1 MRGRRPCSRLPAVS
15 PPEDRD
21 EDFASLLAEYDE
33 KDKQTRGRRGPS
45 IGDTV
50 KGRIISIGADSVFVD
65 LGGKAEGVLD
75 REEVVGKDGE
85 LTAAVGDT
93 IEARVVDLC
102 GRTGSIMLRKVMGSA
117 RGAEASAELAQAFE
131 HRIPVEG
138 LVTGVV
144 KGGVEVQVSGMRAF
158 CPAGQLDLRFV
169 EDPGVFVGQ
178 RLTFRITKLEPGRGA
193 QLNLVL
199 SRRALLAEEAEARA
213 AELRERL
220 TVGAVLPG
228 TVTTIKDYGAFVDL
242 GGLEGM
248 LHVSELG
255 FQRVG
260 HPSEVLSVGQPVQ
273 VQVTKVE
280 KTGDP
285 KRPEK
290 ISLSLKALEKD
301 PWDEVA
307 GRYREGARL
316 RGRVVRLQPFGAFV
330 ELEPGIEGLVHSS
343 QLAADRRV
351 NNPREVVQVDQEV
364 EVTVVGVEAER
375 RRISLSMTAPSAAD
389 AAAEAADFAAVKAG
403 AARGLGTLGDILKKQ
418 LPRK

>member
-1 MRGRRPCSRLPAVS
+1 MAPQDG
-15 PPEDRD
+15 D
-21 EDFASLLAEYDE
+21 EDFVSLLAEYDR
-33 KDKQTRGRRGPS
+33 KQTRPGRGPQV
-45 IGDTV
+45 GDTV
-50 KGRIISIGADSVFVD
+50 KGRVISIGAESVFVE
-65 LGGKAEGVLD
+65 LGGKAEGLLAL
-75 REEVVGKDGE
+75 EE
-85 LTAAVGDT
+85 LTDRSGKVTVAVGDT
-93 IEARVVDLC
+93 IEARVVDL
-102 GRTGSIMLRKVMGSA
+102 GGGSGSILLRKVMGMA
-117 RGAEASAELAQAFE
+117 RGAEAQVELVQAHE

-144 KGGVEVQVSGMRAF
+144 KGGVEVQVSGVRGF

-169 EDPGVFVGQ
+169 EDPAVFVGQ
-178 RLTFRITKLEPGRGA
+178 RLTFRITRLETGRGG

-199 SRRALLAEEAEARA
+199 SRRALLAEEADARA
-213 AELRERL
+213 AELRQRL
-220 TVGAVLPG
+220 EVGAVLPG

-242 GGLEGM
+242 GGIEGM

-260 HPSEVLSVGQPVQ
+260 HPSEVVSVGQPVQ
-273 VQVTKVE
+273 VQVTKIE

-285 KRPEK
+285 RRPEK

-301 PWDEVA
+301 PWSEVA
-307 GRYREGARL
+307 DRYREGARL

-330 ELEPGIEGLVHSS
+330 ELEPGIEGLVHIS

-351 NNPREVVQVDQEV
+351 NNPREVVAVGQDV
-364 EVTVVGVEAER
+364 EVIVVGVDAPR
-375 RRISLSMTAPSAAD
+375 RRISLSMTAQSAAD

-403 AARGLGTLGDILKKQ
+403 ADRGFGTLGDLLKSR